1 MYLEVVWEIVSKPFE
16 VCHAEKELSELTDSL
31 HKTFGFRT
39 DYEFVTKASM
49 RTIIKEMKQIKS
61 KKS

>member
-16 VCHAEKELSELTDSL
+16 VCHTEKELSELTDSL

-39 DYEFVTKASM
+39 DYKFITKVSM